1 MTNATGT
8 TAASTAGMI
17 LKAGT
22 DDERLVF
29 GWASV
34 IEEGGAAVVDSQGDV
49 IEVADLQDAAIG
61 FMVDARKGGFMH
73 VKVDGAAV
81 KIGEVVESLVMT
93 KAKQAALGI
102 DLGKVGWLITM
113 KVNDDDVWAAVK
125 DGTLKAFSIGGRGVR
140 TPLEPSA

>member
-1 MTNATGT
+1 MTFAPGT
-8 TAASTAGMI
+8 TAASTSGLI
-17 LKAGT
+17 LKASN

-34 IEEGGAAVVDSQGDV
+34 IEVGGVAVVDHQGDV
-49 IEVADLQDAAIG
+49 VDEPDLQDAAIG

-73 VKVDGAAV
+73 IKRDGVAI
-81 KIGEVVESLVMT
+81 KIGEVVESMVMT
-93 KAKQAALGI
+93 KAKQEALGI
-102 DLGKVGWLITM
+102 DLGKIGWLITM

-140 TPLEPSA
+140 IPLEIAA